1 MNVQL
6 AARSWRQILNK
17 FFPWIDVVVTK
28 LKKKKRVKEEFII
41 MPYVENLV
49 LA

>member
-17 FFPWIDVVVTK
+17 FFPWIDVVVK
-28 LKKKKRVKEEFII
+28 KKKKKRVKEEFII

>member
-28 LKKKKRVKEEFII
+28 LKKKRVKEEFII